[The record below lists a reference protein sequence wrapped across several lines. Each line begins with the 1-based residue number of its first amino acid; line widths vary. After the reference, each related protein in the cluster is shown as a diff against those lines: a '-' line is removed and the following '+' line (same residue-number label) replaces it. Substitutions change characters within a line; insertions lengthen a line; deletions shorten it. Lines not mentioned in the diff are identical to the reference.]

1 MVQNDSTVFLDEVLN
16 LDLFKK
22 SYLLTKGKIDSKV
35 VSSVNVMLDREIVHW
50 IEREGQVILT
60 TGEMFGKLDE
70 ESLTSLIEALHE
82 KKVSAVFIKV
92 LPYIKQMPEVA
103 MRKFEELNIPVLHLD
118 YYVSFTEIFASI
130 YALMYQKQTNI
141 LNRVETLHK
150 DMMNVV
156 VNGGNI
162 DDILKSIFKT
172 ISVPVF
178 IRDYYFEDTYY
189 LKEVFQEEY
198 EKLSDNIETTPFDH
212 KQPQK
217 TTEMIIYKEEEIE
230 RLLIPIFVKNKVYGH
245 IAAYGKRGSIA
256 NYDQLGLEAISNVV
270 ALEFLKKI
278 SVQEV
283 ENKYKVEFFD
293 DLISG
298 DNQKRLKAV
307 GRGSN
312 FRFSE
317 NAFYALIHV
326 HVHSETQDITDRMMK
341 ASYLTD
347 LICKDKGHSYMILN
361 KSDGVYVMVMLKEN
375 EGKSII
381 QRYVKSIYDVLHS
394 KMKKAQVKIGVGK
407 VYQGLEYIYKS
418 YTEAQKAVNAS
429 LKYMDQAVV
438 FFDEMGVY
446 KIFSNPSI
454 QDEMQAFL
462 NEMLDPLFVYDARK
476 DTELVKTLEV
486 YFQCNGNLK
495 KMSECLFTHYNT
507 ILYRLSRI
515 QEIIKVDLD
524 DEDQR
529 YALQTALK
537 INHMR

>member
-326 HVHSETQDITDRMMK
+326 HVHSETQDLTDRMMK

>member
-326 HVHSETQDITDRMMK
+326 HVHSETQDLIDRMMK

-515 QEIIKVDLD
+515 QEIIKVNLD